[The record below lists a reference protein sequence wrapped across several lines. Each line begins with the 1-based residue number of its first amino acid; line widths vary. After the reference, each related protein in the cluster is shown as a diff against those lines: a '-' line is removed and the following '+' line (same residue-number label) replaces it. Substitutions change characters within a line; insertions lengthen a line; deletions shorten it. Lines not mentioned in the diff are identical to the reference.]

1 MNALLFVAA
10 LLSVDSA
17 VTGTWAGDD
26 GTGTP
31 ISFTIE
37 ASGKCGFYDE
47 EDGTCTAKGGKI
59 TYRGEDFTE
68 TYTYSVSG
76 SRLTMSGGDLE
87 NKIVLTRKGGAPA
100 KGSASV
106 PAPPEPVKITR
117 PTVIEPEEGAA
128 ATAPVKATGSG
139 ATVTKAE
146 WGVAFTPPAGW
157 KPVREQGDV
166 IVFGHD
172 VEAGM
177 IIVTWQAGSSEA
189 QIRTEF
195 AKGMD
200 LEGLSMR
207 PTGGLKAYSNG
218 SMKNALAGELS
229 GDSADGAAVRA
240 RAIGAA
246 SPHGGAFAIVA
257 LTTAEKYPTLKARA
271 EQLAGTVKFS
281 KPKAPPVN
289 KGIAG
294 NYWYFS
300 ANSGGS
306 SEGKIALCSDGRYF
320 RGGEMSG
327 SNAGGSAYAAN
338 TSGGRWSATGGASG
352 TLTLTEASGETSTTS
367 YAISQNPKDT
377 GGHGPALI
385 IGSRTYQ
392 KTGNGNCN

>member
-1 MNALLFVAA
+1 MLTLLVVALFF
-10 LLSVDSA
+10 VDSA

-68 TYTYSVSG
+68 TYSYSVSG

-106 PAPPEPVKITR
+106 PAPPEPVTITQR
-117 PTVIEPEEGAA
+117 PVVQTESGAA
-128 ATAPVKATGSG
+128 AAPVKATGAG
-139 ATVTKAE
+139 TTVSKTE

-177 IIVTWQAGSSEA
+177 IIVTWQAGSSES

-218 SMKNALAGELS
+218 SMKNALAGERT
-229 GDSADGAAVRA
+229 GDSADGHAVRA
-240 RAIGAA
+240 RAIGAP

-257 LTTAEKYPTLKARA
+257 LTTAEKYPTLKSRA

-289 KGIAG
+289 KSIAG
-294 NYWYFS
+294 RYWFFTAS
-300 ANSGGS
+300 SGGS
-306 SEGKIALCSDGRYF
+306 SDGKITLCNDGRYF
-320 RGGEMSG
+320 RAGEMSG
-327 SNAGGSAYAAN
+327 SNGGGSAYAAN
-338 TSGGRWSATGGASG
+338 TSGGRWSASGGDSG
-352 TLTLTEASGETSTTS
+352 TLTLTEPSGETYTS
-367 YAISQNPKDT
+367 DYSVSKDPKDM
-377 GGHGPALI
+377 GGHGPALN
-385 IGSRTYQ
+385 IGSRKYQ
-392 KTGNGNCN
+392 KTGDGNCN